1 MKSKSDLNINGEH
14 LCENWTDLKDQLQS
28 VLDFAIDS
36 NFFSGGYVGYF
47 SEKEEFIISSIH
59 WKHNTILLENTFT
72 KELLNC
78 QDQIFLL
85 DRKDILE
92 NYNNLIDSNL
102 EFERISMQLLPIVE
116 GNIKFALSLFEMKS
130 ENSILESKRKQ
141 LANIVTNVIYFL
153 GNSAFVKNESDAN
166 TKLKAALAEAEEAN
180 LSKSRFLA
188 SMSHDLRTP
197 LNTILGYSELIQDEI
212 AGTEQEI
219 ITDDLKIINSAG
231 YFLLNM
237 INNLID
243 MANIEVGKMNV
254 FREPIDLKVM
264 IEDIK
269 EHLDYQMHKSKNT
282 LVVEI
287 EDNLNLMYSDLDK
300 VRSCIF
306 NLIVDSNKLTRSGLI
321 TLRISSSQLN
331 NEDWFHFEVTDN
343 GSGLNKEE
351 LDRIFVP
358 LTNTRTTHE
367 GKYGGIGV
375 GLSLVKQFS
384 EMLGGDVKAESEL
397 NKGTSFFL
405 LLPSRKIEKVPSVE
419 EISLDYNKTNRDH
432 SKMVFI
438 IDDDLNTRGLLS
450 KYMSKDGYSVFACA
464 TGNEAISSIKLLKP
478 FVITLDILLP
488 DIEGWE
494 ILKNIKEDEEI
505 KHIPVVVITSSLDK
519 EKAFSLKADR
529 FMTKPIQKENLL
541 KVIREFYEKDTI
553 SRG

>member
-1 MKSKSDLNINGEH
+1 MKFKNELNINGEY
-14 LCENWTDLKDQLQS
+14 LCENWTELKEQIES
-28 VLDFAIDS
+28 VLNFAIDS
-36 NFFSGGYVGYF
+36 IFFSGGYVSYF
-47 SEKEEFIISSIH
+47 TDKEEFIISSIH
-59 WKHNTILLENTFT
+59 WKHNTVLIENTFT
-72 KELLNC
+72 RELLNT
-78 QDQIFLL
+78 QNQFIHL
-85 DRKDILE
+85 DRENILE

-102 EFERISMQLLPIVE
+102 KFERVSVQLLPIVE
-116 GNIKFALSLFEMKS
+116 GNIKFALCLLELQS
-130 ENSILESKRKQ
+130 ENSILENKREQ
-141 LANIVTNVIYFL
+141 LANIVANLIHFL
-153 GNSAFVKNESDAN
+153 GNSAFIKNQSDAN

-243 MANIEVGKMNV
+243 MANIEVGKMSV

-264 IEDIK
+264 IEEIK

-287 EDNLNLMYSDLDK
+287 EDNLDLMYSDLDK

-306 NLIVDSNKLTRSGLI
+306 NLIVDSNKLTKSGII
-321 TLRISSSQLN
+321 TLKISSSRLN
-331 NEDWFHFEVTDN
+331 NEDWFHFEVSDN

-351 LDRIFVP
+351 LDKIFIP
-358 LTNTRTTHE
+358 LANTRTTHE
-367 GKYGGIGV
+367 SKYGGIGV

-384 EMLGGDVKAESEL
+384 EMLGGDVRAESEP

-405 LLPSRKIEKVPSVE
+405 LLPSRKIEEVPSFE
-419 EISLDYNKTNRDH
+419 EISLDYNKSNRGH

-438 IDDDLNTRGLLS
+438 IDDDLNIRGLLS

-464 TGNEAISSIKLLKP
+464 TGKEAISSIKLLKP

-494 ILKNIKEDEEI
+494 ILKNIKEDDEI
-505 KHIPVVVITSSLDK
+505 KNIPVIVITSTLDK
-519 EKAFSLKADR
+519 EKALSLNADR
-529 FMTKPIQKENLL
+529 FMSKPIQKENLL
-541 KVIREFYEKDTI
+541 KVIREFYEKDI
-553 SRG
+553 VSRG